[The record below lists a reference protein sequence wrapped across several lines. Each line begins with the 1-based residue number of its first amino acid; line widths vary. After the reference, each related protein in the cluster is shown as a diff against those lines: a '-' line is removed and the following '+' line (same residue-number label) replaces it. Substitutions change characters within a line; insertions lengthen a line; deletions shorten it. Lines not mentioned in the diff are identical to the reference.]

1 MSWRDYRARI
11 AIALWAAVFVLLA
24 PAAYHLYS
32 YVPAQAEEIACYP
45 EFNPEYYDEESYEAQ
60 YLVVEQEFRENL
72 ASSEDSSAQLM
83 SIRVENNGR
92 VGADEIDV
100 LAELAQRAPESGLV
114 VSQLLAACLQ
124 DPGRSECSSDSVNT
138 LVQSHSNNS
147 AIWGSLAMLRNE
159 QEDIFGAISALRQA
173 AVAPEF
179 DDYFSL
185 QVAVIDQANPTA
197 EPLAKMGTAFRFFS
211 YSDPTVGTSSAGPS
225 IWNLCS
231 QQASVDPLA
240 AEGCLLYG
248 ERIAE
253 GSDTNIGKI
262 LGLAVQQG
270 VYQAIGDEDGVARM
284 EAALEARQEYQNQF
298 RSPAMSLMSYDEE
311 LADFWINSLIEHGE
325 VETMERLHNEVQRLT
340 ANPEYQPCDP
350 PGLRFDYPYFYI
362 GDERVIW

>member
-32 YVPAQAEEIACYP
+32 YVPAQAEEVACYP
-45 EFNPEYYDEESYEAQ
+45 EFNPEYYDEDSYEAQ
-60 YLVVEQEFRENL
+60 YLVAEQEFRENL
-72 ASSEDSSAQLM
+72 ASSADPNAQLM
-83 SIRVENNGR
+83 SIRVRNNGR
-92 VGADEIDV
+92 VGADDIEA
-100 LAELAQRAPESGLV
+100 LAQLAQRASESGLV
-114 VSQLLAACLQ
+114 VSQLLAACLHE
-124 DPGRSECSSDSVNT
+124 PASSECSSDSVNA

-147 AIWGSLAMLRNE
+147 AIWGALAMLRAE
-159 QEDIFGAISALRQA
+159 QENIFGAVSAIRQA

-185 QVAVIDQANPTA
+185 QVAVIDKANSIK
-197 EPLAKMGTAFRFFS
+197 EPLAQVGSAYRFFS
-211 YSDPTVGTSSAGPS
+211 YTDTTVGMTTGQSL
-225 IWNLCS
+225 WNLCS

-253 GSDTNIGKI
+253 GSDTVIGKL
-262 LGLAVQQG
+262 LGLSVQQG
-270 VYQAIGDEDGVARM
+270 VYQAIGDEEGVARM
-284 EAALEARQEYQNQF
+284 EAALEARREYQNQF
-298 RSPAMSLMSYDEE
+298 RSPAMSLMSYDGG
-311 LADFWINSLIEHGE
+311 LAEFWINSLIEHGE
-325 VETMERLHNEVQRLT
+325 VETMELLHNEVQRLT